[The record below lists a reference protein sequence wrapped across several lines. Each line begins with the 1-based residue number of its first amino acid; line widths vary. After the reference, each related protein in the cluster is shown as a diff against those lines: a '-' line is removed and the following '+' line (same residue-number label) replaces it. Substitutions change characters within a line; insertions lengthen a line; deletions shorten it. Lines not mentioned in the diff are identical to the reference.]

1 MRKTVLYILFIFLIV
16 SSCTENNR
24 FSIKGK
30 LPDKTYDGEW
40 IFLVPLVNAPVER
53 VDSTIIKDGRFS
65 FSGKVNEPEI
75 FIIRPRPL
83 LRLSLQELLVVKEPG
98 QIQAYIGQNSSAKGT
113 ALNDSLQNW
122 KDQKQQFDYQTT
134 VLQKNISNAA
144 VTEKDSIQ
152 IQIDRLTARKGNY
165 YFNFSKNNSDN
176 VVGELVIRMMKGSF
190 TPEQKKELGIQEN

>member
-1 MRKTVLYILFIFLIV
+1 MRKTVLYILFLFLIV
-16 SSCTENNR
+16 SSCTQNNR
-24 FSIKGK
+24 FSIEGK

-53 VDSTIIKDGRFS
+53 VDSTVIKNGEFS

-75 FIIRPRPL
+75 FIIRTRPL

-122 KDQKQQFDYQTT
+122 KDQKQRFDYQTT
-134 VLQKNISNAA
+134 VLQKNISDDSAI
-144 VTEKDSIQ
+144 EKDSIQ
-152 IQIDRLTARKGNY
+152 IQIDRLTAKKGNY
-165 YFNFSKNNSDN
+165 YFNFSKNNRNN
-176 VVGELVIRMMKGSF
+176 VVGKLVIRMMKGSF
-190 TPEQKKELGIQEN
+190 TSEQRKELGIQEN